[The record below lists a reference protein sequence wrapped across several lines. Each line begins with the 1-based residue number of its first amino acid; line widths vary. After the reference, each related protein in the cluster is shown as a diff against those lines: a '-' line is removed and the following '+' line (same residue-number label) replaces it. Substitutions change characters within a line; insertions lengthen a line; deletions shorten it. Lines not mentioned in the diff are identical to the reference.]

1 MKKVLFTIMILMLSV
16 NLVNAASYSVSV
28 GTKSLTKGGSTN
40 LTIKGSD
47 VTGRFNIRTSDASV
61 VSVSES
67 SIWIENNSFKITLK
81 ALKVGD
87 ATITVTPAAGTS
99 DSNGNAANLSS
110 KSVKITVALPREKSS
125 NNNLKSLSVDG
136 YELSPAFDANTLEY
150 TTTVPSTV
158 DKINIKAQKADNYAS
173 ISGIGE
179 FEVSEGVNEFEVIVT
194 SETRKDK
201 VYKVIVN
208 VEDLNPIEVE
218 YEGESYTVVKN
229 PKNLVAPPNYTETT
243 VQIENNVVPG
253 FYNDYTKYQLVGLK
267 DSAGTISLFVYDNG
281 KYDKYCEIK
290 GESVAITPID
300 FPELD
305 IPKELMYTVD
315 KIDFNGS
322 KVEAL
327 ILGGGNL
334 ENAKHAWVYGIN
346 IATGEKAYYHYSFV
360 DKTLQYD
367 NDLYILEA
375 LYELINQYDKYSY
388 IILGTSVGC
397 AILLIL
403 TITFA
408 ICNHSKKKILKKYIE
423 KKEKALEQTAI
434 LNTKDIEEASKKETK
449 KVAKKEVIETNEDLE
464 EATYNLFDEDKK
476 KKKTKSKN
484 KNTKI
489 DK

>member
-1 MKKVLFTIMILMLSV
+1 MKKVVFTIMMLVLSV
-16 NLVNAASYSVSV
+16 SLVNAASYSVSV
-28 GTKSLTKGGSTN
+28 GTKSLTTGGKTT

-47 VTGRFNIRTSDASV
+47 VTGRFNVKTSDASV

-67 SIWIENNSFKITLK
+67 SIWIENNSYKITLN
-81 ALKVGD
+81 ALKVGS

-99 DSNGNAANLSS
+99 DSKGNAANLSS
-110 KSVKITVALPREKSS
+110 KSVKITVSLPREKSS

-179 FEVSEGVNEFEVIVT
+179 FEVSEGINEFEVIVT

-208 VEDLNPIEVE
+208 VEDLNPIEVD

-267 DSAGTISLFVYDNG
+267 DSAGIISLFVYDNG
-281 KYDKYCEIK
+281 KYDKYSEIK
-290 GESVAITPID
+290 GESVTITPID
-300 FPELD
+300 FPKID
-305 IPKELMYTVD
+305 TPKDLIYSIE

-322 KVEAL
+322 EAEAL
-327 ILGGGNL
+327 IIGDNK
-334 ENAKHAWVYGIN
+334 KHAWVYGIN
-346 IATGEKAYYHYSFV
+346 IVTGEKAFYHYNFV
-360 DKTLQYD
+360 DKTVQNDDNLYLLQALQ
-367 NDLYILEA
+367 LYSE
-375 LYELINQYDKYSY
+375 QYNNYSY

-423 KKEKALEQTAI
+423 KKEKALEQTAM
-434 LNTKDIEEASKKETK
+434 LNTKDIEKVSKKDIK
-449 KVAKKEVIETNEDLE
+449 KTNKKEVIETNEDLE

-476 KKKTKSKN
+476 KIKSKN
-484 KNTKI
+484 KNAKT